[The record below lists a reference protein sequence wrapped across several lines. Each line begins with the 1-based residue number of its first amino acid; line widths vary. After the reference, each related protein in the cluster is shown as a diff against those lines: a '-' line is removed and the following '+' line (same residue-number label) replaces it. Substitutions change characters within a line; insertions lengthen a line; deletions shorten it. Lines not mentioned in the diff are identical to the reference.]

1 MPMRNVLSFALVL
14 ATAASVAC
22 GSADRLTAPPPSE
35 LSFAAS
41 FNPDTAGGMR
51 PSTTVTAWLFLQPHE
66 SAVAGTPAEKA
77 EFTVWDGAG
86 RELAQASVP
95 GPLPFEPDGRITAR
109 QVLDWKPA
117 DALGRALTVRFIFGR
132 TAPEASPLII
142 ERTVTF

>member
-1 MPMRNVLSFALVL
+1 MRLIARVVTTLGTLL
-14 ATAASVAC
+14 AVAC

-41 FNPDTAGGMR
+41 FNPDTTGGMR
-51 PSTTVTAWLFLQPHE
+51 PSTTVTAWLFLQPQPE

-95 GPLPFEPDGRITAR
+95 GPLPFEPDGRMTAR

-117 DALGRALTVRFIFGR
+117 DALGRAMTVRFTFGR

-142 ERTVTF
+142 ERTITF